1 MALSAAFSI
10 ARIIIGVAST
20 GGSNASLNRFAK
32 CSGATTRLKLPFAP
46 TGISDMP
53 DLLMPRLTPA
63 RTIHRSGGLDG
74 GLTAPE
80 SLAFDVR
87 RCLADGTNRRHRA
100 VDAVRLVRAGPK
112 SEEHRQSSSCPVLV
126 HRCA

>member
-63 RTIHRSGGLDG
+63 RMIRRDGWLDG
-74 GLTAPE
+74 G
-80 SLAFDVR
+80 S
-87 RCLADGTNRRHRA
+87 TNRESGEAWRSTYANAEQMELIGVIKRWT
-100 VDAVRLVRAGPK
+100 
-112 SEEHRQSSSCPVLV
+112 
-126 HRCA
+126 RCA